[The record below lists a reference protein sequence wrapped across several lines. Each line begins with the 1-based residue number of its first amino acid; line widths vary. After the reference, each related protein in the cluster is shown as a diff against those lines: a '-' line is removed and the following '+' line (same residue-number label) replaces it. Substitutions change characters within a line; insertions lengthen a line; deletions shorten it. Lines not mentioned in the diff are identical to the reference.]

1 MCFEGSKNQQR
12 EFRAIVDLRALGA
25 MAQSERE
32 RERERERT
40 HHNIENKENEKK
52 GNTYA

>member
-1 MCFEGSKNQQR
+1 M
-12 EFRAIVDLRALGA
+12 DLRALGA
-25 MAQSERE
+25 MAQSKRERE